1 MKITK
6 IGLLKVSILTATM
19 FVNTGCLFGLFE
31 DEPKTQYIEPT
42 TSTQKV
48 YSAPES
54 TVIQRTTY
62 EESTSFEQPTSV
74 QKVTSYEQPT
84 SVQKATS
91 YEQPTSVHALSPAT
105 KIPTECTDEPN
116 NLNGCQKKL
125 ISPKEVKIKK
135 RNGAVHHLRSIQG
148 KNITIIERPT
158 GYLFPQFRN
167 KIVIL
172 EMFGQNCSHC
182 IKEMAVL
189 NRLRRK
195 YRHNLEIVALQVEGR
210 MSKRQANRLLR
221 RHRIH
226 YPIIPG
232 QTATELQYQVQ
243 TTYGWTGIL
252 PFIMVIKDGV
262 TEFTYRGEVNYN
274 RINKDIRSLLR

>member
-6 IGLLKVSILTATM
+6 IGLLKISILTATM
-19 FVNTGCLFGLFE
+19 LVNTGCLFGLFE
-31 DEPKTQYIEPT
+31 NEPKTQYIEAT
-42 TSTQKV
+42 TSTQKI

-62 EESTSFEQPTSV
+62 EEPTSFEKSTSFEQPTSV
-74 QKVTSYEQPT
+74 QKATSFEQPT
-84 SVQKATS
+84 SIQTI
-91 YEQPTSVHALSPAT
+91 SPAT
-105 KIPTECTDEPN
+105 TIPTECTDDPSSI
-116 NLNGCQKKL
+116 NGCHKKL
-125 ISPKEVKIKK
+125 ISPKEIKIKK
-135 RNGAVHHLRSIQG
+135 SNGAVHQLRSIQG
-148 KNITIIERPT
+148 KKITIIERPT
-158 GYLFPQFRN
+158 GYLFPQFKN

-172 EMFGQNCSHC
+172 EMFGHNCSHC
-182 IKEMAVL
+182 IKEMATL

-210 MSKRQANRLLR
+210 MSKNQANRLIR
-221 RHRIH
+221 RHQIH

-274 RINKDIRSLLR
+274 RIDKDIRSLLR

>member
-6 IGLLKVSILTATM
+6 IGFIKISLLTTTM
-19 FVNTGCLFGLFE
+19 FLNTGCLFGLFE

-42 TSTQKV
+42 TSTQKI

-62 EESTSFEQPTSV
+62 EEPTSFEQ
-74 QKVTSYEQPT
+74 QT

-135 RNGAVHHLRSIQG
+135 RNGAVHRLRSIQG

-158 GYLFPQFRN
+158 GYLFPQFKN

-172 EMFGQNCSHC
+172 EMFGKNCSHC
-182 IKEMAVL
+182 IKEMPVM
-189 NRLRRK
+189 NKLRRK